1 MQQDFGRTLSL
12 LRKERHIS
20 QRQASEEL
28 GISQALLSHYE
39 NGIREPGLQFVVRA
53 CDYYQVSADY
63 LLGRTL
69 DREGALLAAPGRS
82 GRGGGRG
89 RGKLAAESKK
99 RLIGALSLLLD
110 LLDRLESTALL
121 QAAVS
126 YLSASVYQLIGALSR
141 VSPGEALPGELP
153 EALFIAGAAEL
164 ELQHC
169 RYRYLTELDR
179 CSSRRS
185 PLPELSE
192 ASLLREYPTTAP
204 YLLELTQET
213 GRRTVDRTAEP
224 GGRRRRDA

>member
-1 MQQDFGRTLSL
+1 MQEDFGRTLSL

-69 DREGALLAAPGRS
+69 DREGALLTAGRPGRS
-82 GRGGGRG
+82 GRGRD
-89 RGKLAAESKK
+89 KLVAESKK
-99 RLIGALSLLLD
+99 RLVSALSLLLD
-110 LLDRLESTALL
+110 LLDRLEDAALL
-121 QAAVS
+121 QAAAG
-126 YLSASVYQLIGALSR
+126 YLSASVYQLLGALSR

-153 EALFIAGAAEL
+153 EGLFAAGAAEL
-164 ELQHC
+164 ERQHC
-169 RYRYLTELDR
+169 RCRYLTELER
-179 CSSRRS
+179 CSTRRA

-192 ASLLREYPTTAP
+192 ASLLREYPATAP
-204 YLLELTQET
+204 YLLDLARET
-213 GRRTVDRTAEP
+213 GRRAADRTAEP
-224 GGRRRRDA
+224 EGRRRRNS

>member
-82 GRGGGRG
+82 GRGGGRDG
-89 RGKLAAESKK
+89 LFF
-99 RLIGALSLLLD
+99 LI
-110 LLDRLESTALL
+110 
-121 QAAVS
+121 
-126 YLSASVYQLIGALSR
+126 
-141 VSPGEALPGELP
+141 
-153 EALFIAGAAEL
+153 IA
-164 ELQHC
+164 
-169 RYRYLTELDR
+169 
-179 CSSRRS
+179 
-185 PLPELSE
+185 
-192 ASLLREYPTTAP
+192 
-204 YLLELTQET
+204 
-213 GRRTVDRTAEP
+213 
-224 GGRRRRDA
+224 